1 MMMKAPPCSHGKGVS
16 FFFGQPETTLR
27 PSPLYDMFILLLTAL
42 QSSSVLQITTS
53 LAGINYP
60 NI

>member
-1 MMMKAPPCSHGKGVS
+1 MMMKAPLALMARGCR